1 MYVLQYSAASAAGTL
16 SRLSTRIAGWAGV
29 PPPPQQQQPQQT
41 EQQRQQEQNHQ
52 QNMLQSR
59 SSSAASAFLRSMGS
73 RNGSLQGLHAAPG
86 MFQRNSSNGTSLL
99 LSGYSSMA
107 LADGL
112 IYPCCGSGPSGL
124 SLRHSLQR
132 PSCSMARQLSMFTP
146 ASSGSAG
153 VPQVA
158 HSEVPEHHGQVLV
171 LYVDKTQKDQATVTS
186 LLGGQSGGE
195 QQSSTSD
202 ASSSSELQQGST
214 WGSRGSS
221 ISATTNSSSSSSGGS
236 RTSDVSTAS
245 GSSLAATNGVTG
257 QSREFK
263 VVCVG
268 TGRAAIDWVFCAKHL
283 PDIVLLDAAL
293 PDMSAT
299 EVRASHCC

>member
-1 MYVLQYSAASAAGTL
+1 
-16 SRLSTRIAGWAGV
+16 
-29 PPPPQQQQPQQT
+29 
-41 EQQRQQEQNHQ
+41 
-52 QNMLQSR
+52 
-59 SSSAASAFLRSMGS
+59 
-73 RNGSLQGLHAAPG
+73 
-86 MFQRNSSNGTSLL
+86 
-99 LSGYSSMA
+99 
-107 LADGL
+107 
-112 IYPCCGSGPSGL
+112 
-124 SLRHSLQR
+124 
-132 PSCSMARQLSMFTP
+132 MFTP

-158 HSEVPEHHGQVLV
+158 HSEVPQHHRQVLV
-171 LYVDKTQKDQATVTS
+171 LYVDKTQKDQTTVTS
-186 LLGGQSGGE
+186 LLGGQPGGE

-202 ASSSSELQQGST
+202 AGSSCTSGSGSSELQQGAT

-221 ISATTNSSSSSSGGS
+221 ISATTNNSSNSSSTVG

-245 GSSLAATNGVTG
+245 GSSLAASNGVG
-257 QSREFK
+257 GHSRDFK

-299 EVRASHCC
+299 EVRGGQFVHIAADGAARLPCMHYIQ